1 MEFAHGSR
9 LAGKVAIVT
18 GAGNGIGAGTARL
31 FAAEGA
37 RVVVTDVDAA
47 GLAETLKA
55 IEAAGGTAISFAHDV
70 SSEPAWADVVAGTV
84 AAFGTLDIL
93 ANVAGIHPQAQL
105 GNIALDDWN
114 RIMAVD
120 LTGPFLGTQAVLPTF
135 LAKGGGAIVNV
146 SSVSAFVPSGFTHYN
161 AAKAGVRALTRS
173 TAFTYT
179 RQGIRANAVYP
190 GLIETNLTKAPL
202 ADPATRAKLEAG
214 TLTPFFGQPADIAY
228 GILFLA
234 SDEARFVTGT
244 DLTIDGGRT
253 LK

>member
-1 MEFAHGSR
+1 MEFAKGSR

-37 RVVVTDVDAA
+37 KVAATDVDAA
-47 GLAETLKA
+47 GLDDTLKA
-55 IEAAGGTAISFAHDV
+55 IEAAGGAVAGFAHDIA
-70 SSEPAWADVVAGTV
+70 SEAAWADVVAKTI
-84 AAFGTLDIL
+84 ATFGRLDIL
-93 ANVAGIHPQAQL
+93 INVAGIHPQAQL
-105 GNIALDDWN
+105 GSITLDDWN
-114 RIMAVD
+114 HIIAVD
-120 LTGPFLGTQAVLPTF
+120 LTGPFLGTQAVLPAF
-135 LAKGGGAIVNV
+135 LANGGGAIVNV

-173 TAFTYT
+173 TAFSYT
-179 RQGIRANAVYP
+179 KAGIRANAVYP

-214 TLTPFFGQPADIAY
+214 TFTPFFGQPADIAY

-234 SDEARFVTGT
+234 SDEARFVTGA
-244 DLTIDGGRT
+244 DLTVDGGRT